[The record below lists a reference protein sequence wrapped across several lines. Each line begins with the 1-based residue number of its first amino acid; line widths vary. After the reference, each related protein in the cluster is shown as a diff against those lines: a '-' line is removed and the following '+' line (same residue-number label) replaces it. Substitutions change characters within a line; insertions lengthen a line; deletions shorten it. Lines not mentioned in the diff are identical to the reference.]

1 MIFLQGWRW
10 SGGFKLDL
18 RSSKILEH
26 PRPPHQELDHDE
38 EEPSPSHLHLLPTR
52 DIHGLD
58 VHLDR
63 HRPCRPACWGC
74 QLWDQLLWR
83 ESQCRWRN
91 WKFYLR
97 VLFNTGKLRGRRAKL
112 LLPGCFEQNWGRPIG
127 AVSFSYFLFGIS
139 SLASIPLNYQGAF
152 RWPWV
157 NVRRNKNCRNP
168 WSYHSA
174 SELFTQV
181 RYNFKIKVDLTL
193 SMAAS

>member
-38 EEPSPSHLHLLPTR
+38 EESSPPHLYLLPAR
-52 DIHGLD
+52 HIHGLD

-91 WKFYLR
+91 WKFDLR
-97 VLFNTGKLRGRRAKL
+97 ILFNTGKLRGRRAKL

-127 AVSFSYFLFGIS
+127 AASFSYFPFGIFYS
-139 SLASIPLNYQGAF
+139 VLPTLKLS
-152 RWPWV
+152 R
-157 NVRRNKNCRNP
+157 C
-168 WSYHSA
+168 
-174 SELFTQV
+174 
-181 RYNFKIKVDLTL
+181 LTMTT
-193 SMAAS
+193 SQC